1 MRGLLNIA
9 KYLSAIGVI
18 ATAALWLD
26 ARFDNQADSNE
37 AMIDSL
43 EIVKRDISY
52 NSIHLSQIDAD
63 IQGIQDTL
71 DDFENEHK
79 KQGEQINTIVWGIKN
94 QDHFTPED
102 FEGIIDEMLKKNNM
116 WTPYVYE

>member
-26 ARFDNQADSNE
+26 ARFDNQVDSNE

-43 EIVKRDISY
+43 EVVKQDIFY
-52 NSIHLSQIDAD
+52 NSVHLSQMDAD

-71 DDFENEHK
+71 VRQANK
-79 KQGEQINTIVWGIKN
+79 INTIAWGLKN
-94 QDHFTPED
+94 QNRFTPED
-102 FEGIIDEMLKKNNM
+102 RDLFESIIDEMLKKNNM

>member
-9 KYLSAIGVI
+9 KYISAIGVI

-26 ARFDNQADSNE
+26 ARFDNQVDSYE
-37 AMIDSL
+37 TMIDSL
-43 EIVKRDISY
+43 EVVKQDIFY
-52 NSIHLSQIDAD
+52 NSVHLSQIDAD

-71 DDFENEHK
+71 DDFE
-79 KQGEQINTIVWGIKN
+79 KQQSKQSEKINTIVWGLKN

-102 FEGIIDEMLKKNNM
+102 FESIIDEMLKKNNM